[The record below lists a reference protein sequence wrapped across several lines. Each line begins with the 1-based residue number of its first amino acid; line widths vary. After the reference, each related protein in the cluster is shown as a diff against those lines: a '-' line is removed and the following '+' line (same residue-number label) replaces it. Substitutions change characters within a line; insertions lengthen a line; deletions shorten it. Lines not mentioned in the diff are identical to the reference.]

1 MFFRKNKQAAQ
12 PEPDSDKAYREAW
25 GFTLEEWRALDDAER
40 RDYRLRVLDAGLA
53 LR

>member
-1 MFFRKNKQAAQ
+1 VKLFKRNRPAQ

-40 RDYRLRVLDAGLA
+40 RDYRLRVLNAALA